1 MKQIILD
8 NGSRVS
14 VYFRGARLTPDA
26 APMVLLHGFCED
38 ASLWDGLTQ
47 RLADLPVIAIDLP
60 GFGQSDLPDAPDMA
74 SYADTV
80 LAVLD
85 QLAVARSVVV
95 GHSLGGYVALA
106 LAQRYGHRL
115 AGVGLFHSHPFPDT
129 EERKT
134 ARTRGMEMVLSG
146 KRDLYVAQLFPNLFT
161 PDFAHKHPHVIA
173 ALIERGKEQSPEGIA
188 AALQAMKSRHDQQE
202 TLRDIQCPALF
213 LLGSED
219 NLVPIAQGWQA
230 ALLPQV
236 ASVEVLPDVAHMGMF
251 EAPAQSA
258 AALRAFFD
266 MAAQST

>member
-8 NGSRVS
+8 NGSRVT
-14 VYFRGARLTPDA
+14 VYFRGARLTADA
-26 APMVLLHGFCED
+26 TPLVLLHGFCED
-38 ASLWDGLTQ
+38 ASLWDDLTQ

-60 GFGQSDLPDAPDMA
+60 GFGQSDLPTAPDMA
-74 SYADTV
+74 SYAESV

-85 QLAVARSVVV
+85 HLAVDRSIIV

-106 LAQRYGHRL
+106 FAQHYGHRL
-115 AGVGLFHSHPFPDT
+115 AGIGLFHSHPFPDN

-173 ALIERGKEQSPEGIA
+173 ALIERGKKQSPEGIA
-188 AALQAMKSRHDQQE
+188 AALQAMKSRHDQQQ
-202 TLRDIQCPALF
+202 TLRDSQCPVLF

-219 NLVPIAQGWQA
+219 GLVPVDQGWQA
-230 ALLPQV
+230 ALLPPM

-251 EAPAQSA
+251 EAPEQSA
-258 AALRAFFD
+258 AIVRTFFD
-266 MAAQST
+266 LAAKNA